1 MFDCLYF
8 QFSHLFFI
16 YLKPSNTETITSSF
30 SFMVSDHSY
39 KILCFCLPEADLF
52 PQKYLPMQDF
62 TSYLQECLRQNHVL
76 GKLSRCNSHIQVQL
90 QSEFFWEETKSNS
103 WDNLN
108 LYLLRKVTAFWIVS
122 LLQWWFS
129 SSSTTYITWGALHS
143 QWRFLGANRHP
154 EAKMSGWRLWI
165 CTLRKKKSLLGVCG
179 SQTISHLNVVKE
191 NWHAI

>member
-1 MFDCLYF
+1 MTVYI
-8 QFSHLFFI
+8 FSFPIFFLFI
-16 YLKPSNTETITSSF
+16 SNHQTQKPSPLASLPWFLTIVIRS
-30 SFMVSDHSY
+30 
-39 KILCFCLPEADLF
+39 CFCLPEADLF
-52 PQKYLPMQDF
+52 HQKYLPMQDF
-62 TSYLQECLRQNHVL
+62 TSYLQECLTQNHVL

-143 QWRFLGANRHP
+143 QWRFLGANRPP

-165 CTLRKKKSLLGVCG
+165 CILRGKKK
-179 SQTISHLNVVKE
+179 
-191 NWHAI
+191 AY